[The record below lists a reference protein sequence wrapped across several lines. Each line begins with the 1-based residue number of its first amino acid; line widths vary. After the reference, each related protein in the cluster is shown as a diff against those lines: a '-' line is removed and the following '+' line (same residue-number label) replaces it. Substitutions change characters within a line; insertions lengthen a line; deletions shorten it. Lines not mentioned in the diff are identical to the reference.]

1 MAYTTID
8 DPSAYFQTTL
18 YTGND
23 TARSITNS
31 GNSDL
36 QPDWIWIKGRSE
48 TVNHVL
54 FDSVRGAQKEL
65 NSDTNEAEETQA
77 QMVTSFNSNGFGMG
91 TSGGSNSNTITY
103 AAWQWKAGTSFTND
117 ASGTGIGSID
127 SAGSVNNDAGFSIV
141 TYTGNDSVATVKHG
155 LSSAPKM
162 MIIKDRTADTTN
174 DWLVYHDAIGNTKS
188 IKLNLT
194 AAAGTDAPAWNN
206 TSPTSSVFTIA
217 RNGNI
222 NGDGNT
228 IVAYCFA
235 EKQGYSK
242 FGSYKGNGNAD
253 GTFIS
258 TGFKPAWIMIKATD
272 QDGEGWFM
280 FDNKRDVDNAVDKHL
295 IGNANG
301 AEASGSHAMD
311 FVSNGIKIRNGGDGT
326 NTSAKN
332 YVYMAFAKNP
342 FVTSTGVP
350 ATAR

>member
-1 MAYTTID
+1 MAYTDID
-8 DPSAYFQTTL
+8 DPSAYFNTVL
-18 YTGND
+18 WTGSGSDAN
-23 TARSITNS
+23 ITGVGFSPNLVFS
-31 GNSDL
+31 
-36 QPDWIWIKGRSE
+36 KGRVATSRSWF
-48 TVNHVL
+48 T
-54 FDSVRGAQKEL
+54 DTVRGATKTLDATQNIAEATQGTGVKAFL
-65 NSDTNEAEETQA
+65 SDGFTVGSTGEVNYNGDTFVAWNFKAENA
-77 QMVTSFNSNGFGMG
+77 
-91 TSGGSNSNTITY
+91 
-103 AAWQWKAGTSFTND
+103 FTND
-117 ASGTGIGSID
+117 ASSTSIGSID

-141 TYTGNDSVATVKHG
+141 TYTGNDAVATVKHG

-222 NGDGNT
+222 NGSSNT

-242 FGSYKGNGNAD
+242 FGSYKGNGNVD
-253 GTFIS
+253 GTFVY
-258 TGFKPAWIMIKATD
+258 TGFKPAWIMTKVTNTTSN
-272 QDGEGWFM
+272 WFLH
-280 FDNKRDVDNAVDKHL
+280 DNKRLGFNASNSTL
-295 IGNANG
+295 
-301 AEASGSHAMD
+301 GSD
-311 FVSNGIKIRNGGDGT
+311 LTNSESSTNRLDILSNGFKFR
-326 NTSAKN
+326 NTSGAVN
-332 YVYMAFAKNP
+332 SASNTYIYMAFAEQP

>member
-1 MAYTTID
+1 MAYTDID
-8 DPSAYFQTTL
+8 DPSEYFNTVL
-18 YTGND
+18 WTGSGSDAN
-23 TARSITNS
+23 ITGVGFSPNLVFS
-31 GNSDL
+31 
-36 QPDWIWIKGRSE
+36 KGRVATSRSWF
-48 TVNHVL
+48 T
-54 FDSVRGAQKEL
+54 DTVRGATKTLDATQNIAEATQGTGVKAFL
-65 NSDTNEAEETQA
+65 SDGFTVGSTGEVNYNGDTFVAWNFKAENA
-77 QMVTSFNSNGFGMG
+77 
-91 TSGGSNSNTITY
+91 
-103 AAWQWKAGTSFTND
+103 FTND
-117 ASGTGIGSID
+117 ASSTSIGSID

-222 NGDGNT
+222 NGSSNT

-242 FGSYKGNGNAD
+242 FGSYKGNGNVD
-253 GTFIS
+253 GTFVY
-258 TGFKPAWIMIKATD
+258 TGFKPAWIMTKVTNTTSN
-272 QDGEGWFM
+272 WFLH
-280 FDNKRDVDNAVDKHL
+280 DNKRLGFNASNSTL
-295 IGNANG
+295 
-301 AEASGSHAMD
+301 GSD
-311 FVSNGIKIRNGGDGT
+311 LTNSESSTNRLDILSNGFKLR
-326 NTSAKN
+326 NTSGAVN
-332 YVYMAFAKNP
+332 SASNTYIFMAFAEQP
-342 FVTSTGVP
+342 FTTSTGVP

>member
-1 MAYTTID
+1 MAYTDID
-8 DPSAYFQTTL
+8 DPSEYFNTVL
-18 YTGND
+18 WTGSGSDAN
-23 TARSITNS
+23 ITGVGFSPNLVFS
-31 GNSDL
+31 
-36 QPDWIWIKGRSE
+36 KGRVATSRSWF
-48 TVNHVL
+48 T
-54 FDSVRGAQKEL
+54 DTVRGATKTLDATQNIAEATQGTGVKAFL
-65 NSDTNEAEETQA
+65 SDGFTVGSTGEVNYNGDTFVAWNFKAENA
-77 QMVTSFNSNGFGMG
+77 
-91 TSGGSNSNTITY
+91 
-103 AAWQWKAGTSFTND
+103 FTND
-117 ASGTGIGSID
+117 ASSTSIGSID

-141 TYTGNDSVATVKHG
+141 TYTGNDAVATVKHG

-242 FGSYKGNGNAD
+242 FGSYKGNGNVD
-253 GTFIS
+253 GTFVY
-258 TGFKPAWIMIKATD
+258 TGFKPAFIMTKQTD
-272 QDGEGWFM
+272 GTDWWVIN
-280 FDNKRDVDNAVDKHL
+280 DNKRDPFNASTYGLRPNDSAAESSDEAWTKDLLSNGFKHRT
-295 IGNANG
+295 AN
-301 AEASGSHAMD
+301 SGS
-311 FVSNGIKIRNGGDGT
+311 NGSGNEYI
-326 NTSAKN
+326 
-332 YVYMAFAKNP
+332 YMAFAENP

>member
-1 MAYTTID
+1 MAYTEID
-8 DPSAYFQTTL
+8 DPGEYFNTVL
-18 YTGND
+18 WTGSGSDAN
-23 TARSITNS
+23 ITGVGFSPNLVFS
-31 GNSDL
+31 
-36 QPDWIWIKGRSE
+36 KGRVATSRSWF
-48 TVNHVL
+48 T
-54 FDSVRGAQKEL
+54 DTVRGATKTLDATQNIAEATQGTGVKAFL
-65 NSDTNEAEETQA
+65 SDGFTVGSTGEVNYNGDTFVAWNFKAENA
-77 QMVTSFNSNGFGMG
+77 
-91 TSGGSNSNTITY
+91 
-103 AAWQWKAGTSFTND
+103 FTND
-117 ASGTGIGSID
+117 ASSTSIGSID

-222 NGDGNT
+222 NGSSNT

-242 FGSYKGNGNAD
+242 FGSYKGNGNVD
-253 GTFIS
+253 GTFVY
-258 TGFKPAWIMIKATD
+258 TGFKPAWIMTKVTNTTSN
-272 QDGEGWFM
+272 WFLH
-280 FDNKRDVDNAVDKHL
+280 DNKRLGFNASNSTL
-295 IGNANG
+295 
-301 AEASGSHAMD
+301 GSD
-311 FVSNGIKIRNGGDGT
+311 LTNSESSTNRLDILSNGFKLR
-326 NTSAKN
+326 NTSGAVN
-332 YVYMAFAKNP
+332 SASNTYIFMAFAEQP
-342 FVTSTGVP
+342 FTTSTGVP

>member
-1 MAYTTID
+1 MAYTDID
-8 DPSAYFQTTL
+8 DPSAYFNTVL
-18 YTGND
+18 WTGSGSDAN
-23 TARSITNS
+23 ITGVGFSPNLVFS
-31 GNSDL
+31 
-36 QPDWIWIKGRSE
+36 KGRVATSRSWF
-48 TVNHVL
+48 T
-54 FDSVRGAQKEL
+54 DTVRGATKTLDATQNIAEATQGTGVKAFL
-65 NSDTNEAEETQA
+65 SDGFTVGSTGEVNYNGDTFVAWNFKAENA
-77 QMVTSFNSNGFGMG
+77 
-91 TSGGSNSNTITY
+91 
-103 AAWQWKAGTSFTND
+103 FTND
-117 ASGTGIGSID
+117 ASSTSIGSID

-222 NGDGNT
+222 NGSSNT

-242 FGSYKGNGNAD
+242 FGSYKGNGNVD
-253 GTFIS
+253 GTFVY
-258 TGFKPAWIMIKATD
+258 TGFKPAWIMTKVTNTTSN
-272 QDGEGWFM
+272 WFLH
-280 FDNKRDVDNAVDKHL
+280 DNKRLGFNASNSTL
-295 IGNANG
+295 
-301 AEASGSHAMD
+301 GSD
-311 FVSNGIKIRNGGDGT
+311 LTNSESSTNRLDILSNGFKLR
-326 NTSAKN
+326 NTSGAVN
-332 YVYMAFAKNP
+332 SASNTYIFMAFAEQP
-342 FVTSTGVP
+342 FTTSTGVP

>member
-141 TYTGNDSVATVKHG
+141 TYTGNDAVATVKHG

-222 NGDGNT
+222 NGSSNT

-242 FGSYKGNGNAD
+242 FGSYKGNGNVD
-253 GTFIS
+253 GTFVY
-258 TGFKPAWIMIKATD
+258 TGFKPAWIMTKVTNTTSN
-272 QDGEGWFM
+272 WFLH
-280 FDNKRDVDNAVDKHL
+280 DNKRLGFNASNSTL
-295 IGNANG
+295 
-301 AEASGSHAMD
+301 GSD
-311 FVSNGIKIRNGGDGT
+311 LTNSESSTNRLDILSNGFKLR
-326 NTSAKN
+326 NTSGAVN
-332 YVYMAFAKNP
+332 SASNTYIFMAFAEQP
-342 FVTSTGVP
+342 FTTSTGVP